1 MRKRRN
7 AEEIIRI
14 IRDVEKGPTVAE
26 GIKRNNISEQTYY
39 NWKRKYGGMPVDEAK
54 KLKAVEAE
62 NAKLKKLVAEQA
74 LMIEGLK
81 EISSKKW

>member
-1 MRKRRN
+1 MWRKVLPWLKASSGTISLSR
-7 AEEIIRI
+7 
-14 IRDVEKGPTVAE
+14 PT
-26 GIKRNNISEQTYY
+26 

-62 NAKLKKLVAEQA
+62 NANLKKLVAEQA
-74 LMIEGLK
+74 LMIQGLK